1 MFGRL
6 GFGGSPAPEQPQ
18 QQQQAQQQQN
28 AGGQAPAGQTNQGQT
43 GDNLAAQIS
52 QGQQPAQQQQAT
64 NLPAIDTSSPF
75 NLLQAMTGRT
85 ASVAAAPTQDDLAGQ
100 FISAMLGQQTA
111 QPTAGESM
119 RIDTAALA
127 QAYGSMDL
135 TSGIDFGAI
144 LTQMQSGDANAA
156 QTSMK
161 ALMQQSSLN
170 TITALAPLLQQ
181 AMTAA
186 VQSAK
191 SEALSEGSNNMRSQ
205 ALITAFGNKFAY
217 GSNPIVQGFLQ
228 KLAPLIAKSAPAG
241 SSTEAMVDMLN
252 DMFKNMSSSMVGNN
266 QGQQQ
271 APGVITDFASVFK

>member
-1 MFGRL
+1 MLGRL
-6 GFGGSPAPEQPQ
+6 GFGGAPAQEQNT
-18 QQQQAQQQQN
+18 A
-28 AGGQAPAGQTNQGQT
+28 ATHATTGGQQPSAAQPNQGQT

-52 QGQQPAQQQQAT
+52 QGQAPAGGAAPAP
-64 NLPAIDTSSPF
+64 NLPAIDTNSPF
-75 NLLQAMTGRT
+75 NLLQAMTGR
-85 ASVAAAPTQDDLAGQ
+85 SVSAAAAPTQDDLAGQ
-100 FISAMLGQQTA
+100 FISAMLGQQTT

-127 QAYGSMDL
+127 QAYGNMDL
-135 TSGIDFGAI
+135 TSGIDFGAV
-144 LTQMQSGDANAA
+144 LTQMQSGDPNAA

-252 DMFKNMSSSMVGNN
+252 DMFKNMSTSMVGAN